1 MLKGSLISLN
11 AVEEEDLN
19 QLKIWRN
26 NPSFRK
32 YFREYRELNTAQ
44 QNIWFKNKVIED
56 DSTQMFS
63 IRRLSDNVLLGCCGL
78 IYINW
83 IHRHA
88 DLSLY
93 IGFNNQ
99 YIDSE
104 GYAHESC
111 SLLFNYGFQELG
123 LNKIWTEIYDFDN
136 KKLELYKK
144 FGFKLDGVLR
154 ENYFYKNNW
163 YDSKV
168 LSLLK
173 KEY

>member
-1 MLKGSLISLN
+1 MLDGLKVYLT
-11 AVEEEDLN
+11 AVEKEDLN

-32 YFREYRELNTAQ
+32 YFREYRELNSAQ
-44 QNIWFKNKVIED
+44 QNIWFKNKVVED
-56 DSTQMFS
+56 DSTQMFA
-63 IRRLSDNVLLGCCGL
+63 IRRLDDNILLGCCGL
-78 IYINW
+78 VYINW

-93 IGFNNQ
+93 IGFDNQ
-99 YIDSE
+99 YIDNE
-104 GYAHESC
+104 GYAQESC
-111 SLLFNYGFQELG
+111 SILLNYGFEELG
-123 LNKIWTEIYDFDN
+123 LNKIWTEIYEFDN
-136 KKLELYKK
+136 KKLELYNK